1 MARKKLTRRE
11 LVQKDEIT
19 STLEQVTTFAVE
31 NRKPLLTIVA
41 VIVVAATVLVGWN
54 IFAANREA
62 NAQSALSE
70 VIRLYT
76 DTTLAEGEERF
87 QATLTEAQRVQAE
100 YPNQT
105 AAQIAQYY
113 AALSHK
119 GLGNSSEAVRLLREL
134 IDSGDETIRQVA
146 RYALAESYKSNE
158 EFENAITVYRELVDS
173 DGYSKGAVL
182 YELGRLHET
191 ISKPDEARD
200 YYQSLVGE
208 YPDSPFRVDADR
220 ALKRLAETGEDSE
233 EAS

>member
-87 QATLTEAQRVQAE
+87 QATLTEVQRVSSRVPQSDRG
-100 YPNQT
+100 PDCSILRR
-105 AAQIAQYY
+105 AQSQ
-113 AALSHK
+113 
-119 GLGNSSEAVRLLREL
+119 RTREQQRGG
-134 IDSGDETIRQVA
+134 SPVA
-146 RYALAESYKSNE
+146 R
-158 EFENAITVYRELVDS
+158 ID
-173 DGYSKGAVL
+173 
-182 YELGRLHET
+182 RL
-191 ISKPDEARD
+191 R
-200 YYQSLVGE
+200 
-208 YPDSPFRVDADR
+208 R
-220 ALKRLAETGEDSE
+220 
-233 EAS
+233 

>member
-54 IFAANREA
+54 IIAASREA

-70 VIRLYT
+70 VLRLYT

-119 GLGNSSEAVRLLREL
+119 GLGNSTEAVRLLREL
-134 IDSGDETIRQVA
+134 IDSGGETIRQVA

-173 DGYSKGAVL
+173 DGHSKGAVL

-220 ALKRLAETGEDSE
+220 ALKRLAEAGEDSE

>member
-31 NRKPLLTIVA
+31 NRKPLLTIGA

-76 DTTLAEGEERF
+76 DTTLAEGKERF

>member
-41 VIVVAATVLVGWN
+41 VVVVVIAVLVGWN
-54 IFAANREA
+54 VIAANREA
-62 NAQSALSE
+62 DAQSALSE
-70 VIRLYT
+70 VIRVYT

-87 QATLTEAQRVQAE
+87 QATLTEAQRVQDE

-119 GLGNSSEAVRLLREL
+119 GLGNSAEAVRLLREL